1 MLLRSGSPAGVTFN
15 QVLASRVTWIC
26 PFDVPAQMR
35 FSAAAESAM
44 TLMVALLL
52 RARSAG
58 FGAGALGAASTLV
71 RSGLISDQLAP
82 PSSDRMTNCAPTSSV
97 FLFCDERAT

>member
-1 MLLRSGSPAGVTFN
+1 MLLRSGSPAGVTFC
-15 QVLASRVTWIC
+15 QDFGSLGASRVTWIW

-35 FSAAAESAM
+35 FSAAVDSAM

-58 FGAGALGAASTLV
+58 FGGGALGAASILV
-71 RSGLISDQLAP
+71 RSGLISDQFAP
-82 PSSDRMTNCAPTSSV
+82 PSSDRMTNCAPT
-97 FLFCDERAT
+97 